1 MKPNPTKAKAAATAA
16 RSAVD
21 DAKAALEVAEKA
33 KAAADLEHRIH
44 LAAAGIAGNPRHI
57 ARLRALVARG
67 SVIGHGTPTDRL
79 LSEVSGGLACY
90 SPAERGWHRSDAK
103 SSPGNLA
110 VAVLALLD
118 APEPSP

>member
-1 MKPNPTKAKAAATAA
+1 MTPALAKTKAAADAA
-16 RSAVD
+16 RAAVD
-21 DAKAALEVAEKA
+21 DAKAALEAAEKA

-44 LAAAGIAGNPRHI
+44 LAAAGIAGNPRHV

-67 SVIGHGTPTDRL
+67 SVIGHGIPTDQA
-79 LSEVSGGLACY
+79 LSKISSGLAYY

-103 SSPGNLA
+103 SSPGDLA

-118 APEPSP
+118 APDAP